1 MYISAF
7 LLAAVPRTLE
17 WNPTVALIMIVCNV
31 LAIAFGRAT
40 IKKPNEGPGLGES
53 NPLGLSLGALL
64 GTVSFGHLLGVGV
77 ILGLSNLGVI

>member
-7 LLAAVPRTLE
+7 LLTAVPRTLE

-40 IKKPNEGPGLGES
+40 IKKPNEGPSLGDS
-53 NPLGLSLGALL
+53 NPLGLSLGALI
-64 GTVSFGHLLGVGV
+64 GCAAFGHLLGVGA